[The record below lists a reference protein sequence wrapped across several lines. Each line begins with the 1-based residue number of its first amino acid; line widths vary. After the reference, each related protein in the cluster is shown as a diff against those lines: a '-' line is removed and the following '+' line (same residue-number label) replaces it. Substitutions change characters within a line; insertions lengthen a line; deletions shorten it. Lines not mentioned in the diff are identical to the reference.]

1 MGRQDNFHETFK
13 EQPYWW
19 EAYTP
24 DASDLQEVPARTE
37 VAIIGAGYAGV
48 ATALELSKLG
58 IEATV
63 LDAAEPGY
71 GASTRSGGLV
81 GGSNSIK
88 KPLVAKAP
96 SPERAADMM
105 ADAADGF
112 YLLEKLI
119 AEEAIDCGWARTG
132 RFTGAISSKHFKAQQ
147 KQAAAMNESANA
159 GAYTVPRERVREE
172 IGSDYY
178 CGGLVVTEAA
188 HLHPALYYGGLKRAC
203 DTRGVRICAKAGVTG
218 LEQNGSG
225 WALKTTRGD
234 LTARDVVVATN
245 GYTGDLTPGF
255 KRRLVPISAYI
266 IATEELPADLLASIS
281 PKNRSFVETLR
292 IVPFFRLSPDGT
304 RLVFGSRVKWRDLG
318 AAEMAPLIFN
328 RALERLPELADFKIT
343 HAWTGNVAL
352 TIDEQPHVGKLEGL
366 HYALGCNGSGVA
378 QMTYMGTQLA
388 RKIARVANYRCAF
401 DTDEFPT
408 HPLYSGNKSVLV
420 PLVGNY
426 LRFRDWWDR
435 KTG

>member
-1 MGRQDNFHETFK
+1 MGQSGIFHESFK
-13 EQPYWW
+13 ERPYWW

-24 DASDLQEVPARTE
+24 DASDLQDVPPESE
-37 VAIIGAGYAGV
+37 VAIIGAGYAGL

-96 SPERAADMM
+96 SPERAAEMM

-112 YLLEKLI
+112 YLLEKI
-119 AEEAIDCGWARTG
+119 IQEESIDCGWARTG
-132 RFTGAISSKHFKAQQ
+132 RFTGAISKKHFTAQQ

-159 GAYTVPRERVREE
+159 GAYTVPRERQREE

-178 CGGLVVTEAA
+178 HGGLVVEEAA
-188 HLHPALYYGGLKRAC
+188 HLHPALYYAGLKQAC
-203 DTRGVRICAKAGVTG
+203 DERGVRICAKAGVTG

-225 WALKTTRGD
+225 WSLSTKRGD
-234 LTARDVVVATN
+234 VTARDVVVATN

-255 KRRLVPISAYI
+255 KRRLLPISAYI
-266 IATEELPADLLASIS
+266 IATEELPPDLLASIS

-304 RLVFGSRVKWRDLG
+304 RLVFGSRVKWRDLT
-318 AAEMAPLIFN
+318 AAEMAPLIFD
-328 RALERLPELADFKIT
+328 RAVERIPELADYKIT
-343 HAWTGNVAL
+343 HAWNGNVAL
-352 TIDEQPHVGKLEGL
+352 TIDEQPHVGKLEGM

-388 RKIARVANYRCAF
+388 RKIAGVANYRCAF
-401 DTDEFPT
+401 DTEEFPT
-408 HPLYSGNKSVLV
+408 HPLYNGDKSLLV
-420 PLVGNY
+420 PMVGNY
-426 LRFRDWWDR
+426 LRLRDWWDR
-435 KTG
+435 RTG

>member
-1 MGRQDNFHETFK
+1 MGQTNIFHESYK
-13 EQPYWW
+13 ERPYWW
-19 EAYTP
+19 EAYAP
-24 DASDLQEVPARTE
+24 DAANLQDVPGESE
-37 VAIIGAGYAGV
+37 VAIIGAGYAGL
-48 ATALELSKLG
+48 ATAMELATLG
-58 IEATV
+58 IGATV

-105 ADAADGF
+105 SDAANGF
-112 YLLEKLI
+112 YLLETI
-119 AEEAIDCGWARTG
+119 IREHNIECGWQRSG
-132 RFTGAISSKHFKAQQ
+132 RFTGAISTKHYRAQEQ
-147 KQAAAMNESANA
+147 QVEAMNKSANA
-159 GAYTVPRERVREE
+159 GAFMVPRERVREE

-178 CGGLVVTEAA
+178 YGGLVTSEAA
-188 HLHPALYYGGLKRAC
+188 HLHPALYYAGLRKIC
-203 DTRGVRICAKAGVTG
+203 EERGVRICAKAGVTG
-218 LEQNGSG
+218 LTETETG
-225 WALKTTRGD
+225 WALKTERGD
-234 LTARDVVVATN
+234 LKARDVVVATN
-245 GYTGDLTPGF
+245 GYTGKLTPGF
-255 KRRLVPISAYI
+255 RRRLVPISAYI

-292 IVPFFRLSPDGT
+292 VVPFFRLSPDGK
-304 RLVFGSRVKWRDLG
+304 RLVFGSRVKWRDLT
-318 AAEMAPLIFN
+318 ASEMAPLIFA
-328 RALERLPELADFKIT
+328 RALERFPELADYQIT
-343 HAWTGNVAL
+343 HAWSGNVAL

-388 RKIARVANYRCAF
+388 RKIAKVANYRCAF

-408 HPLYSGNKSVLV
+408 HPLYRGNKSLLV
-420 PLVGNY
+420 PMVGNY

-435 KTG
+435 RAG

>member
-1 MGRQDNFHETFK
+1 MRQSDIFHESYK
-13 EQPYWW
+13 ERPYWW

-24 DASDLQEVPARTE
+24 DASSLHDVPARSD
-37 VAIIGAGYAGV
+37 VAIIGAGYAGL

-58 IEATV
+58 IQVTV

-105 ADAADGF
+105 SDAADGF
-112 YLLEKLI
+112 YLLEKI
-119 AEEAIDCGWARTG
+119 INEENIDCGWHRTG
-132 RFTGAISSKHFKAQQ
+132 RFTGAISTQHFKAQE
-147 KQAAAMNESANA
+147 KQAEAMNQSSKA
-159 GAYTVPRERVREE
+159 GAVMIPRERVREE

-178 CGGLVVTEAA
+178 YGGLVTSEAA
-188 HLHPALYYGGLKRAC
+188 HLHPALYYAGLKAAC
-203 DTRGVRICAKAGVTG
+203 EARNVPICAKAGVTG
-218 LEQNGSG
+218 LQECESG
-225 WALKTTRGD
+225 WALTTERGS
-234 LTARDVVVATN
+234 LVARDVVVATN

-266 IATEELPADLLASIS
+266 IATEEMPQDLLTSIS

-292 IVPFFRLSPDGT
+292 IVPFFRLSPDGK
-304 RLVFGSRVKWRDLG
+304 RLVFGSRVKWRDLS
-318 AAEMAPLIFN
+318 ASEMAPLIFA
-328 RALERLPELADFKIT
+328 RALERFPELADYKIT
-343 HAWTGNVAL
+343 HAWNGNVAL
-352 TIDEQPHVGKLEGL
+352 TIDEQPHVGKLDGL

-388 RKIARVANYRCAF
+388 RKIAKVANYRCAF
-401 DTDEFPT
+401 DTDQFPT
-408 HPLYSGNKSVLV
+408 HPLYRGNKSFLV
-420 PLVGNY
+420 PMVGNY

-435 KTG
+435 RAG